1 VSHTLSARIASLA
14 LEEYPALAQDSF
26 SQQCRIGSLKPRM
39 SKRSP
44 LPACSLLLLIAITP
58 ALLRGQAAPQKPA
71 QQPLPKPAPQSQP
84 SKTPAV
90 PPSPQSTHYPIL
102 LLGHGA
108 DPFPWTVLIGQKGPE
123 RFDRANYPPIALD
136 AVNVAGEGAADA
148 WAYHAKD
155 SATGADVTIHLT
167 REGCIDA
174 PGSAAMDPASKPP
187 AASGKPAAAASVPP
201 LKNSFRMVLEHAE
214 AGTFRGCARIA
225 AELFP
230 KIVNQSADDDDAD
243 KKKPPVATITNFKT
257 PTAVAYL
264 NPAGKIVVSRG
275 AAKKIAPTTGTE
287 LAVSHDGKKLL
298 FTRND
303 AKMGSERTIVLYD
316 FDTGRSKDL
325 LHGTVRQAFWSPD
338 DSRVAYL
345 QSQDQKWRIL
355 SSPISAPETATAL
368 NSGSVDSLDGWI
380 DGHTLIA
387 ADAQNL
393 YWVADDRPQQSIPL
407 REIYGTA
414 FRVSDSDTIRVNP
427 VNADLLLVSAKYVV
441 PPASAPADASGVF
454 LYEVKSKRRIT
465 LTPPEQWSANGEWSR
480 DGIQIFY
487 TRRMSATSSVT
498 FRVFWD
504 ASGARKYLD
513 GTDLVVGQ

>member
-1 VSHTLSARIASLA
+1 
-14 LEEYPALAQDSF
+14 
-26 SQQCRIGSLKPRM
+26 M
-39 SKRSP
+39 
-44 LPACSLLLLIAITP
+44 
-58 ALLRGQAAPQKPA
+58 
-71 QQPLPKPAPQSQP
+71 
-84 SKTPAV
+84 
-90 PPSPQSTHYPIL
+90 
-102 LLGHGA
+102 
-108 DPFPWTVLIGQKGPE
+108 LIGQKGPE
-123 RFDRANYPPIALD
+123 RFDRLNYPPIALE
-136 AVNVAGEGAADA
+136 AVNVAGEGASDA

-167 REGCIDA
+167 REACIDA
-174 PGSAAMDPASKPP
+174 PGSTALDLASKPQS
-187 AASGKPAAAASVPP
+187 ASGKPAAAASASASAPP
-201 LKNSFRMVLEHAE
+201 PKNSFRITFEHAQ
-214 AGTFRGCARIA
+214 AGAFRGCARIA

-230 KIVNQSADDDDAD
+230 KIVNQSADDDDDAD

-287 LAVSHDGKKLL
+287 LALSHDGKKLL

-303 AKMGSERTIVLYD
+303 AKMGSERTMVLYE
-316 FDTGRSKDL
+316 FDSGRSKDVV
-325 LHGTVRQAFWSPD
+325 HGTVRGAFWSPD

-355 SSPISAPETATAL
+355 SIAPSAPETTTPL
-368 NSGSVDSLDGWI
+368 NSGSVDSLDGWL
-380 DGHTLIA
+380 DGHTLLA

-393 YWVADDRPQQSIPL
+393 YWVGDDRPQQSVPL

-441 PPASAPADASGVF
+441 PPANAPADASGVF
-454 LYEVKSKRRIT
+454 LYETKSKRRVT
-465 LTPPEQWSANGEWSR
+465 LTPPEQWAAHGEWSR

-513 GTDLVVGQ
+513 GTELVVGQ

>member
-1 VSHTLSARIASLA
+1 MLVL
-14 LEEYPALAQDSF
+14 
-26 SQQCRIGSLKPRM
+26 
-39 SKRSP
+39 
-44 LPACSLLLLIAITP
+44 
-58 ALLRGQAAPQKPA
+58 GQAATKPTQKPA
-71 QQPLPKPAPQSQP
+71 AQAQP
-84 SKTPAV
+84 SKTPAA

-108 DPFPWTVLIGQKGPE
+108 DPSSWSVLIGQKGPE
-123 RFDRANYPPIALD
+123 RFDRDNYPPIVLE
-136 AVNVAGEGAADA
+136 AVNVAGEGSADA

-167 REGCIDA
+167 REACIDT
-174 PGSAAMDPASKPP
+174 PGSTALDLASKPP
-187 AASGKPAAAASVPP
+187 VASGKPASSSPP
-201 LKNSFRMVLEHAE
+201 PPAKNSFRMVLEHAQ

-230 KIVNQSADDDDAD
+230 KIVNQSEDDNDDAD
-243 KKKPPVATITNFKT
+243 KKKPPVATFTNFKT

-275 AAKKIAPTTGTE
+275 AAKKIVPPTGTE
-287 LAVSHDGKKLL
+287 LALSHDGKKLL

-303 AKMGSERTIVLYD
+303 AKMGSERTIVFYE
-316 FDTGRSKDL
+316 FETGRSKDL
-325 LHGTVRQAFWSPD
+325 VHGSVREAFWAPD

-355 SSPISAPETATAL
+355 SFALSAPESATPL
-368 NSGSVDSLDGWI
+368 YTGSVDSLDGWI
-380 DGHTLIA
+380 DGHTLLA

-393 YWVADDRPQQSIPL
+393 YWIADDRPQQSVPL
-407 REIYGTA
+407 REIYGAA

-441 PPASAPADASGVF
+441 PPANAPADASGVF
-454 LYEVKSKRRIT
+454 LYEIKSKRRVT
-465 LTPPEQWSANGEWSR
+465 LTPPEQWAAHGEWSR

-487 TRRMSATSSVT
+487 TRRMSATSSAT

-504 ASGARKYLD
+504 GSGVRKYLD
-513 GTDLVVGQ
+513 GTELVVGQ

>member
-1 VSHTLSARIASLA
+1 
-14 LEEYPALAQDSF
+14 
-26 SQQCRIGSLKPRM
+26 
-39 SKRSP
+39 
-44 LPACSLLLLIAITP
+44 
-58 ALLRGQAAPQKPA
+58 
-71 QQPLPKPAPQSQP
+71 
-84 SKTPAV
+84 
-90 PPSPQSTHYPIL
+90 L

-108 DPFPWTVLIGQKGPE
+108 DPSTWSVLIGQKGPE
-123 RFDRANYPPIALD
+123 RFDRANYPPIVLE
-136 AVNVAGEGAADA
+136 AVNVAGEGSADA

-155 SATGADVTIHLT
+155 SATGADVIIHLT

-174 PGSAAMDPASKPP
+174 PGSTALDPASKPP
-187 AASGKPAAAASVPP
+187 AASDKSAAAASSSAPP
-201 LKNSFRMVLEHAE
+201 KNSFRMVLEHAQ

-230 KIVNQSADDDDAD
+230 KIVNQSTDDDDDAD

-275 AAKKIAPTTGTE
+275 AAKKIATTTGTE
-287 LAVSHDGKKLL
+287 LALSHDGKKLL

-303 AKMGSERTIVLYD
+303 AKMGSERTIVLYE

-325 LHGTVRQAFWSPD
+325 VHGTVRQAFWSPD

-345 QSQDQKWRIL
+345 QSQDQKWQIL
-355 SSPISAPETATAL
+355 SFAPNVPETTTPL
-368 NSGSVDSLDGWI
+368 NTGSVDSLNGWL
-380 DGHTLIA
+380 DGHTLLA
-387 ADAQNL
+387 ADSQNL
-393 YWVADDRPQQSIPL
+393 YWVADDRPQQSVPL
-407 REIYGTA
+407 REIYGAA

-441 PPASAPADASGVF
+441 PPANAPADASGVF
-454 LYEVKSKRRIT
+454 LYEVKSKRRVT
-465 LTPPEQWSANGEWSR
+465 LTPPEQWAAHGEWSR

-487 TRRMSATSSVT
+487 TRSMSATSSVT

-504 ASGARKYLD
+504 GSGVRKYLD
-513 GTDLVVGQ
+513 GTELVVGQ